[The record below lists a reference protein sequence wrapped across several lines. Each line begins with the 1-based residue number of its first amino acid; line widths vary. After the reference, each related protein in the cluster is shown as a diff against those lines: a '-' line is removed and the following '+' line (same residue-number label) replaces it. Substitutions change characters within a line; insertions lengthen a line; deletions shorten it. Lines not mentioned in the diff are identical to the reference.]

1 MLRGW
6 GWTASRVVAVGLT
19 SVFIGSSAQLW
30 TDASIRLGWAPTYGQ
45 AFLAIDML
53 VERYGIESL
62 NTYQRRFSTD
72 ADALSHWPSVF
83 PITSS
88 EFVRQFRARLEQ
100 LGGTGPRGTLAVADR

>member
-1 MLRGW
+1 ML
-6 GWTASRVVAVGLT
+6 TYSDSREEIKRTILRARTPIRFFPPLGDLP
-19 SVFIGSSAQLW
+19 IADRW

-72 ADALSHWPSVF
+72 AHALSHWPWVC
-83 PITSS
+83 PLTSS
-88 EFVRQFRARLEQ
+88 EFVRPFR
-100 LGGTGPRGTLAVADR
+100 PRMRHLAV